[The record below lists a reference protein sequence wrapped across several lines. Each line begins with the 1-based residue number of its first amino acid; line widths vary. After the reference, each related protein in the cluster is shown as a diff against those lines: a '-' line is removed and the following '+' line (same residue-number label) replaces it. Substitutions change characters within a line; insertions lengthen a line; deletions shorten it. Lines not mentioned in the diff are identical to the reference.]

1 MIYLQKIFMYK
12 TDENYSCFFGGK
24 IELNISHIFQR
35 DLCVTLLSLSFI
47 YFGNVTKIYLTTC
60 LKKKNNNNKPKKG
73 NQRKH
78 KRTL

>member
-1 MIYLQKIFMYK
+1 MK
-12 TDENYSCFFGGK
+12 TIATDSK
-24 IELNISHIFQR
+24 IEHIAYFQR

-60 LKKKNNNNKPKKG
+60 LTKNNKQKG